1 MTASIKVRA
10 NYRISIPQIARKK
23 LKIKR
28 GDCLVVEVEG
38 NAMFLICQPKRHA
51 KYLRDKIW
59 NGVDVEKYIND
70 ERDSWNVQQN
80 Q

>member
-51 KYLRDKIW
+51 KYLRDKI
-59 NGVDVEKYIND
+59 
-70 ERDSWNVQQN
+70 
-80 Q
+80 